1 MIHHLEI
8 NVRNLSRSRI
18 FWEWLLSELGYEK
31 FQDWD
36 HGFSFKMG
44 KTYLVFVQ
52 AEKIYIKNNYHRKNI
67 GLNHLAFHAG
77 SKQIV
82 DDITLKLKEKKAK
95 ILYPR
100 KHPHAGGANH
110 YAVYFEDP
118 DRIKVEIVAEA

>member
-8 NVRNLSRSRI
+8 NVSNLSRSRI
-18 FWEWLLSELGYEK
+18 FWEWLLTELGYEK

-44 KTYLVFVQ
+44 NTYLVFVQ
-52 AEKIYIKNNYHRKNI
+52 AEKIYIKNSYHRKNI

-77 SKQIV
+77 SKQVV
-82 DDITLKLKEKKAK
+82 DDITLKLKERKTK
-95 ILYPR
+95 ILYPG

-118 DRIKVEIVAEA
+118 DRIKVEIVAI